1 MKKYLIILWLLS
13 CTIYLWGQ
21 EVSESLAVKMANN
34 YYQQVKSAKGGYFGP
49 VMDNDVRVPERF
61 SPLGKA
67 NMWLVPV
74 EDGWILLSGSMKVC
88 PILAH
93 LQSFERPI
101 YDSFPPAAQE
111 LLNIYEEK
119 IAYIQQHEADF
130 SVDERWLEA
139 ESAETNVNRTT
150 SSTLTDVQLSM
161 DVHWGQCKSFSS
173 SCDMAYNKFC
183 PYVSAPDQCNR
194 AAVGCVAV
202 AVAQIMRYWNWPY
215 AAYVPTTVGGST
227 TELKF
232 YDWSQMPSLIDDDTP
247 MSHVN
252 MIAGFLRDCG
262 YSLDMDYGVS
272 SSAGDDDALST
283 LESFGYDA
291 NTMELRYKWNTSGW
305 TNKLRTNIDN
315 GQPVYYGGFSSSIA
329 GEGHAFIVDGYR
341 TGDNP
346 TFHINWG
353 WYGKHDNWYNIDD
366 AYVNDSM
373 HYEYYQT
380 AIFGI
385 RPAPICYDVSLSG
398 NLLVNFPKFCY
409 AIGGD
414 LTLANKTFS
423 NIVQGE
429 IYSSSKVRL
438 TSGITIQNGSN
449 VHIAIKDIPCPTNK
463 LSSVEVQ
470 PVRAKETSTS
480 ISEEFEQGHTFSINP
495 NPVRDILIVETTES
509 LSQIDI
515 YNVNGQCVLQTKA
528 LEISVAHLP
537 VGMYIL
543 RAKTKDGRLMQG
555 KFIKQ

>member
-1 MKKYLIILWLLS
+1 M
-13 CTIYLWGQ
+13 
-21 EVSESLAVKMANN
+21 
-34 YYQQVKSAKGGYFGP
+34 
-49 VMDNDVRVPERF
+49 PERF

-74 EDGWILLSGSMKVC
+74 EDRWILLSGSMKAC

-93 LQSFERPI
+93 FQSIERPI

-111 LLNIYEEK
+111 LLKVYEEK
-119 IAYIQQHEADF
+119 IAYINQHEEDFIADK
-130 SVDERWLEA
+130 RWIDVA
-139 ESAETNVNRTT
+139 NAETNANRTN
-150 SSTLTDVQLSM
+150 SSTLTDIQLSM
-161 DVHWGQCKSFSS
+161 NVHWGQTKSLAS
-173 SCDMAYNKFC
+173 SCAKAYNKYC
-183 PYVSAPDQCNR
+183 PYVNAPEQCDK

-202 AVAQIMRYWNWPY
+202 AIAQIMWYWKWPY

-232 YDWSQMPSLIDDDTP
+232 YDWSMMPSSINSSTSL
-247 MSHVN
+247 SKVN

-272 SSAGDDDALST
+272 SGASINDALST
-283 LESFGYDA
+283 LEAFGYDA
-291 NTMELRYKWNTSGW
+291 NTMEKRDKWNTSGW

-315 GQPVYYGGFSSSIA
+315 GQPVYYKGRSASIGGD
-329 GEGHAFIVDGYR
+329 GHAFVVDGYR
-341 TGDNP
+341 TGNNP
-346 TFHINWG
+346 IYHINWG
-353 WYGKHDNWYNIDD
+353 WRGSHDGWYNIDD
-366 AYVNDSM
+366 AFINDST
-373 HYEYYQT
+373 HFEYQQA

-398 NLLVNFPKFCY
+398 NLLVIFPKFCY

-423 NIVQGE
+423 NIVRGE

-463 LSSVEVQ
+463 LSSAEGQ
-470 PVRAKETSTS
+470 PIRGKKTSTS
-480 ISEEFEQGHTFSINP
+480 IGEEFEQDHTFSINP
-495 NPVRDILIVETTES
+495 NPVREILKVMTTES

-515 YNVNGQCVLQTKA
+515 YNVNGQCVLQTKE
-528 LEISVAHLP
+528 LEIIVSRLP
-537 VGMYIL
+537 VGVYIL
-543 RAKTKDGRLMQG
+543 RAETTDGQLLQS